1 MAYCGDYDRLVFID
15 LETTGANPIVDRITE
30 VGLVEVTADG
40 QVSRWSTL
48 VNPEISIPPFIQSLT
63 GINNAM
69 VQHAP
74 IFASIAE
81 ELLARLQGALFIAH
95 NARFDY
101 GFLRNAFKELGHTL
115 RCDVLCTVKLSRKL
129 HPEYSRHS
137 LDALIERHGLVT
149 ETRHRALAD
158 ADLIWQFWT
167 KMTQPAVSAEFEQIL
182 AQLLQ
187 RPTIPTHLD
196 PDVLDEIPDTPGVY
210 FFYGEN
216 SLPLYVGKSIH
227 LRQRVMSHFSSDHRV
242 YSDMRMSHQI
252 HRVEWRETA
261 GEVGAL
267 MLEAKLV
274 KEMQPIHNRVLR
286 RQRELCG
293 WQLRRLPNGL
303 TQPVLT
309 YASEQD
315 FGRAENLYGLFSSR
329 RKAEEKLRALAE
341 AHQLCLV
348 TLGLENRVQSGKPC
362 FARQLKR
369 CLGACVGEEAL
380 AEHHARLEQAL
391 DDLRVVTW
399 PFSGAVALVETGAG
413 GRTDFHVIENWAH
426 IGTASDEQAAH
437 ALLQQAAQRPSF
449 DADTYKILVRAL
461 LDKKADIRPLLAQDA
476 EPAAL
481 AAVNA

>member
-1 MAYCGDYDRLVFID
+1 MTYCGDYQKLVFID
-15 LETTGANPIVDRITE
+15 LETTGANPINDRITE

-40 QVSRWSTL
+40 QVTRWSSL
-48 VNPEISIPPFIQSLT
+48 VNPEVPIPAFIQSLT

-74 IFASIAE
+74 TFAEIAE
-81 ELLARLQGALFIAH
+81 GLLARLQGALFIAH

-101 GFLRNAFKELGHTL
+101 GFLRNAFKQIGYTL

-129 HPEYSRHS
+129 HPEYARHS

-158 ADLIWQFWT
+158 ADLIWQFWS
-167 KMTQPAVSAEFEQIL
+167 KMTQAPVSEEFETLL

-196 PDVLDEIPDTPGVY
+196 ADVLEQIPDTPGVY

-216 SLPLYVGKSIH
+216 DLPLYVGKSVH

-242 YSDMRMSHQI
+242 YSDMRMASQI

-267 MLEAKLV
+267 LLEAKLV

-286 RQRELCG
+286 RQKDLCG
-293 WQLRRLPNGL
+293 WQLRSMPNGL
-303 TQPVLT
+303 IQPVLT

-315 FGRAENLYGLFSSR
+315 FGRAENLFGLFSSR
-329 RKAEEKLRALAE
+329 RKAEDRLRMLADTHE
-341 AHQLCLV
+341 LCLV
-348 TLGLENRVQSGKPC
+348 TLGLEKRAQGGKPC
-362 FARQLKR
+362 FAYQLKR
-369 CLGACVGEEAL
+369 CHGACVGEEAF
-380 AEHHARLEQAL
+380 ADHHARLETAL
-391 DDLRVVTW
+391 ASLRIVTW
-399 PFSGAVALVETGAG
+399 PFSGAVALVETAADGI
-413 GRTDFHVIENWAH
+413 TDFHVIENWCH
-426 IGTASDEQAAH
+426 IGTVQNEAA
-437 ALLQQAAQRPSF
+437 ALDLLKQTTQRPAF

-461 LDKKADIRPLLAQDA
+461 LADKADIRPLSLSQESAQ
-476 EPAAL
+476 AA
-481 AAVNA
+481 A